1 VAQEYGARSSGVV
14 LSGML
19 DDGTIGLLAI
29 KRAGGATFAQ
39 DPEDAHYPGMPTSAI
54 EYVQPDHVATAAE
67 LGHLL
72 VAFAHTSPPN
82 AMFERGAM
90 HEQHVEE
97 VTRGATEDP
106 QPGESVGLTCPECQ
120 GAIWVT
126 RDGATESFR
135 CRVGHEYT
143 EESFAAADSARVETA
158 LWTALRALEE
168 RAALQRRMA
177 ARARER
183 GQRLRSDSYER
194 SAAAAT
200 DNAVVLRDL
209 LASVVGSAEEEV
221 A

>member
-1 VAQEYGARSSGVV
+1 
-14 LSGML
+14 
-19 DDGTIGLLAI
+19 
-29 KRAGGATFAQ
+29 
-39 DPEDAHYPGMPTSAI
+39 MP
-54 EYVQPDHVATAAE
+54 
-67 LGHLL
+67 
-72 VAFAHTSPPN
+72 
-82 AMFERGAM
+82 ERGAM

-106 QPGESVGLTCPECQ
+106 QPGENVGLTCPECQ

-126 RDGATESFR
+126 SDGATESFR

-177 ARARER
+177 ARARDR
-183 GQRLRSDSYER
+183 GQRLRADSYER
-194 SAAAAT
+194 GAAAAT
-200 DNAVVLRDL
+200 ENAVVLRDL
-209 LASVVGSAEEEV
+209 LGSFVGGADEEV

>member
-1 VAQEYGARSSGVV
+1 V
-14 LSGML
+14 L
-19 DDGTIGLLAI
+19 DDGTVGLLAI

-39 DPEDAHYPGMPTSAI
+39 DPEDAHYPGMPSSAI

-67 LGHLL
+67 LGRRLA
-72 VAFAHTSPPN
+72 AFAHTLRPDPRS
-82 AMFERGAM
+82 ERGVM
-90 HEQHVEE
+90 HEKHIEE

-106 QPGESVGLTCPECQ
+106 QPGESFGLTCPECQ

-126 RDGATESFR
+126 SNGGTESFR

-168 RAALQRRMA
+168 RAALQHRMA
-177 ARARER
+177 VRARDR
-183 GQRLRSDSYER
+183 GQRLRADSYER
-194 SAAAAT
+194 SAAGAT
-200 DNAVVLRDL
+200 EDAIVLRDL
-209 LASVVGSAEEEV
+209 LASFVGRADEEV